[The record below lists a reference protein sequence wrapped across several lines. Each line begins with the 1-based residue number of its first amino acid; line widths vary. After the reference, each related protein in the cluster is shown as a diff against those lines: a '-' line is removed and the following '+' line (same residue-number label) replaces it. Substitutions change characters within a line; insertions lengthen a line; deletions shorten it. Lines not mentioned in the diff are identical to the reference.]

1 MDTLMS
7 LNAEHLFR
15 CRVVI
20 GRLGEMDAAGWWNT
34 NGVLGPLGAA
44 ALRRNFNKSHWFAQ
58 ARAVFAVA
66 AARCQEVFS
75 LPQDSVSLWHF
86 PPEIEDEIHQRWPDW
101 LKENELERWKP
112 FFEEVSHLQER
123 DPTAALLR
131 LGLADEQDA
140 EAVRRL
146 RRSHELRS
154 VLVPSGQVIDDR
166 AVALLSLAFSLAEP
180 GKLAVPYMRWNTEQN

>member
-1 MDTLMS
+1 
-7 LNAEHLFR
+7 
-15 CRVVI
+15 
-20 GRLGEMDAAGWWNT
+20 
-34 NGVLGPLGAA
+34 
-44 ALRRNFNKSHWFAQ
+44 
-58 ARAVFAVA
+58 
-66 AARCQEVFS
+66 
-75 LPQDSVSLWHF
+75 
-86 PPEIEDEIHQRWPDW
+86 
-101 LKENELERWKP
+101 
-112 FFEEVSHLQER
+112 
-123 DPTAALLR
+123 